1 MQEKY
6 DSAQIYMHKYEE
18 QGGLFS
24 NDGIEHEREHYYF
37 IKGLYNIGIENI
49 DSAEYY
55 FRKVI
60 KYGYLYD
67 GYRGLAL
74 VYKKTDEKDSLVK
87 YTELAQQSLEEATEN
102 SQSNDVVKVNSEYNH
117 KTKHNDIL
125 YVIALCMLFIIMATF
140 FIFVFVQKKVRRKFD
155 SDTVLIVS
163 HGAVTRCLHHIIKN
177 SNLDNNL
184 IDFKIY
190 LPNFIVPYMKS
201 TIHTIRKI
209 IEHTRNPSANIAL
222 PLKLNF

>member
-1 MQEKY
+1 
-6 DSAQIYMHKYEE
+6 MHKYEG

-24 NDGIEHEREHYYF
+24 NDSIEHEREHYYF

-74 VYKKTDEKDSLVK
+74 VYKETGEKDSLVK
-87 YTELAQQSLEEATEN
+87 YTELVQQSLEETMEN
-102 SQSNDVVKVNSEYNH
+102 SQSNDVVKVNAEYNH

-125 YVIALCMLFIIMATF
+125 YVIVLCMLFIIMATF

-155 SDTVLIVS
+155 SDTELICNNTTKTPKASDEELV
-163 HGAVTRCLHHIIKN
+163 IINK
-177 SNLDNNL
+177 D
-184 IDFKIY
+184 IDDWKEE
-190 LPNFIVPYMKS
+190 LSLMVHL
-201 TIHTIRKI
+201 TV
-209 IEHTRNPSANIAL
+209 
-222 PLKLNF
+222 